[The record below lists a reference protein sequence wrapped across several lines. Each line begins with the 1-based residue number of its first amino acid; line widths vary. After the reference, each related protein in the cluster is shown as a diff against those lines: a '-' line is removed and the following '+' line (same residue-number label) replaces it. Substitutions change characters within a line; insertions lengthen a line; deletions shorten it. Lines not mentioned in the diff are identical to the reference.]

1 MGPLS
6 QTQFGLTSQSANA
19 PQHQRGERQRAA
31 KKKAVP
37 ATAGYM
43 LPVKRK
49 KPRKSNLER
58 RGASAMAAS
67 AMAQAVRGLTRAQR
81 HLAEEVEH
89 RGSALSSFTRGAVH
103 IPALLQSSISQQHQA
118 NTPAA
123 TSTARSA
130 MSDNREAAN
139 SPSSAVMSA
148 AVSTGR
154 LSSSLHSPVRLSTRM
169 SVQSPVEHRLLKGET
184 DATKGISTPKSTRRS
199 SLRTVAELEQVE
211 KAPPSK
217 IATGP
222 MVWLQTQMAARETEI
237 EEVRQDMAARLA
249 VSDTALARLEARM
262 EQQVEA
268 TQRARES
275 SAKLDKQV
283 THLCRQLAEVQQ
295 SSKELERDSTSR
307 LAELYSRLDQL
318 DKRMDRLEEKQ
329 TDAQVRGVSRADA
342 TPGLSASV
350 GASKC
355 RLSPAS
361 RKVVPASSTDEIH
374 LHLIESPPVYEQP
387 TAEGPRGVARSAS
400 ASSGGSRTSTTA
412 GNEQEAAGVAVGMH
426 QLTSDHIAVIQTAA
440 ASAAAS
446 AVLQACERTGKPQ
459 YLVHRNACSCGPWAG
474 E

>member
-1 MGPLS
+1 
-6 QTQFGLTSQSANA
+6 
-19 PQHQRGERQRAA
+19 
-31 KKKAVP
+31 VP

-81 HLAEEVEH
+81 QLAEEAEQ

-123 TSTARSA
+123 NSTARSA
-130 MSDNREAAN
+130 MSVDREAAT
-139 SPSSAVMSA
+139 SQSSAVMSA

-154 LSSSLHSPVRLSTRM
+154 LSSSLHSPERLSTRM
-169 SVQSPVEHRLLKGET
+169 SVQSPMEHRLLKGT
-184 DATKGISTPKSTRRS
+184 PDPDPTIGISTPKSTRRS

-211 KAPPSK
+211 KAPPNK

-268 TQRARES
+268 TQRAQES
-275 SAKLDKQV
+275 SAKLEKHV

-361 RKVVPASSTDEIH
+361 RTPVPASSTDEIH
-374 LHLIESPPVYEQP
+374 LHLIQSPPVYEQP
-387 TAEGPRGVARSAS
+387 TAEGPREVARSVS

-446 AVLQACERTGKPQ
+446 AVLQACERTGKPP
-459 YLVHRNACSCGPWAG
+459 YLLHRNACSCGPWAG
-474 E
+474 D